1 MPRSGGQFS
10 FSEAQATDVTDSTG
24 PDPRWLTHGLNNGWF
39 FTLSYRLVRA
49 LPRSISY
56 GLAAIGTWIAWHA
69 MGDTTRAI
77 EDNLR
82 AVVPDASPRELSE
95 LALATYRSYARDV
108 ADLMA
113 GVWASPAESASMFV
127 PHGVE
132 MFDRVRAQGRGALI
146 VTGHFGNWELGGL
159 LMRNLGV
166 PLDVVAMPEAD
177 EQVNRMRHTFR
188 QQMGIET
195 IEVRQSLDTALQI
208 RQRLAQNRAVAILM
222 DRHVDRDRVEVQL
235 FGRRAYFLRTP
246 ALLSYLTGAPLV
258 PCFIVRNGPRR
269 FDVVAEDA
277 IEVDRTLPR
286 DEGVQQ
292 VAQRFATVL
301 ERYIRRRPECWYQ
314 FYPYWKVQTDEASRE
329 DRKRLLPNSQGP
341 PPNG

>member
-1 MPRSGGQFS
+1 MTG
-10 FSEAQATDVTDSTG
+10 TTG

-39 FTLSYRLVRA
+39 FTLSYRLVRT
-49 LPRSISY
+49 LPRPVAY
-56 GLAAIGTWIAWHA
+56 GLADIGTWVAWRT
-69 MGDTTRAI
+69 MGETTRAI

-82 AVVPDASPRELSE
+82 AVVPEASSRELSR

-113 GVWASPAESASMFV
+113 GVWASPAESASMFA
-127 PHGVE
+127 PRGVE
-132 MFDRVRAQGRGALI
+132 TFHRVRERGRGALI

-159 LMRNLGV
+159 LMRDLGV

-177 EQVNRMRHTFR
+177 ERVNRMRHMFR

-208 RQRLAQNRAVAILM
+208 RQRLAQNRAIALLM

-235 FGRRAYFLRTP
+235 FGRRAFFLRTP

-269 FDVVAEDA
+269 FDVIAEDA
-277 IEVDRTLPR
+277 IEVDHTLPR
-286 DEGVQQ
+286 DRGVQQ

-301 ERYIRRRPECWYQ
+301 ERQIRRRPECWYQ
-314 FYPYWKVQTDEASRE
+314 FYPYWKMQADEALSPQKARST
-329 DRKRLLPNSQGP
+329 PNCQRPTSKPSGP
-341 PPNG
+341 QA